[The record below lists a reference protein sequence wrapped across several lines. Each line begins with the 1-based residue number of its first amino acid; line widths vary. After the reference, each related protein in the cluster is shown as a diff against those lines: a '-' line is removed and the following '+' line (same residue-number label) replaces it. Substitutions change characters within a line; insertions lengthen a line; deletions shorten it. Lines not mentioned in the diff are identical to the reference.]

1 MKTQNLML
9 VVETHSSGE
18 TTKVVMS
25 GFPELKG
32 NSMWEKTKFC
42 QDRFDDL
49 RKTLMSQPRG
59 FSGILGAIVTEPV
72 NKEADF
78 GLVFIYSGGYF
89 HSCGDSTFSVTKALL
104 EQGMVQVEEPIT
116 KVVYDTAAGIVKAE
130 AEVKNGVVGKISF
143 DAPTAFYQESTVIDV
158 PDIGK
163 IHADI
168 ASGGLYY
175 AIVDAEEVGVKVQ
188 PDNARKLTT
197 IGMKILNAANAQV
210 KVRHPEKPDLNKLEL
225 VTFSAKP
232 EKSGHHFKHANVY
245 SDTICVSP
253 AGTSVGAKLATLV
266 AKGKL
271 RVGEEMIVES
281 LVHPDLV
288 MIGKA
293 TNKTKFGDYVAVT
306 PRLSASA
313 YITGTQQCII
323 EAGDP
328 INHGF
333 ALS

>member
-1 MKTQNLML
+1 MKTQNLIL

-25 GFPELKG
+25 GFPKLEG

-42 QDRFDDL
+42 EDRYDNL

-59 FSGILGAIVTEPV
+59 FSGILGAIVTEPT

-104 EQGMVQVEEPIT
+104 EQGMVQIEEPIT
-116 KVVYDTAAGIVKAE
+116 RIVYDTAAGVVRAE
-130 AEVKNGVVGKISF
+130 AEVKNGVVGRISF
-143 DAPTAFYQESTVIDV
+143 DAPTAFYQESTVVDV
-158 PDIGK
+158 PDVGK

-188 PDNARKLTT
+188 PENARKLTT
-197 IGMKILNAANAQV
+197 IGMKILDAANAQV

-232 EKSGHHFKHANVY
+232 AKADHHFKHANVY

-281 LVHPDLV
+281 LVHPDLIMV
-288 MIGKA
+288 GKA
-293 TNKTKFGDYVAVT
+293 TSKTKFGDYVAVT
-306 PRLSASA
+306 PRLSAHA
-313 YITGTQQCII
+313 YVIGTQQCII
-323 EAGDP
+323 ESGDP
-328 INHGF
+328 IGHGF
-333 ALS
+333 VLS

>member
-1 MKTQNLML
+1 M

-18 TTKVVMS
+18 TTKVVMG
-25 GFPELKG
+25 GFPPMEGK
-32 NSMWEKTKFC
+32 SMWEKTKFC
-42 QDRFDDL
+42 QDHFDDL
-49 RKTLMSQPRG
+49 RKALMSQPRG

-72 NKEADF
+72 NHEADF

-89 HSCGDSTFSVTKALL
+89 HSCGDSTFSVTKALI
-104 EQGMVQVEEPIT
+104 EQGMVPIVEPVT
-116 KVVYDTAAGIVKAE
+116 KVVFDTSAGIVRAE
-130 AEVKNGVVGKISF
+130 AEVSNGIVGKISF
-143 DAPTAFYQESTVIDV
+143 EAPTAFYQESTVIDV
-158 PDIGK
+158 PDVGK

-188 PDNARKLTT
+188 PDNASKMTA

-210 KVRHPEKPDLNKLEL
+210 KVRHPEKPELNKIEL

-232 EKSGHHFKHANVY
+232 ANPAHQFKHANVY
-245 SDTICVSP
+245 ADTICVSP

-271 RVGEEMIVES
+271 EVGKEMIVES
-281 LVHPDLV
+281 LVHPDV
-288 MIGKA
+288 IMIGKA
-293 TNKTKFGDYVAVT
+293 TSKTKFGNYVAVT
-306 PRLSASA
+306 PRLSAYA
-313 YITGTQQCII
+313 YIIGTQQCII

-328 INHGF
+328 ISHGF
-333 ALS
+333 SLS